1 MSLREI
7 LEAREH
13 QFLAPYAM
21 KNSESRGRVY
31 AEEEHPFRL
40 AFQRDR
46 DRIIHSQAFRRL
58 EYKTQVFVNH
68 EGDHYRTRLTHSL
81 EVAQIA
87 RTLARALSLN
97 EDLAEAIA
105 LGHDL
110 GHTPFGHAGEQIMQV
125 LMQDYGGFEH
135 NTQSLRIVEVL
146 EERYPDFRGLNLT
159 WETREGLNK
168 HTPRYFDLE
177 KGGDQRLPCHPT
189 LEAQIVDVADEI
201 AYNSHDLDDGLA
213 SGMIAVEELE
223 GVPLWKEAC
232 ALVPKKTGH
241 FNTKIWRHQAIRCII
256 NLLVE
261 DLCHQV
267 EKNIAHYN
275 IASVEDVRCCPQRL
289 VTFSPTLEEQNR
301 MLKHFL
307 YEHLYKHYRVIRMAE
322 KAQRILQ
329 ALFESYIRNPQQLPP
344 HIAQHLE
351 HEELHRVVCDYLA
364 GMTDRFALDE
374 YKKLFDPYERV

>member
-1 MSLREI
+1 MSRKALEERE
-7 LEAREH
+7 
-13 QFLAPYAM
+13 QKFLAPYAM
-21 KNSESRGRVY
+21 TSAASRGRTY

-87 RTLARALSLN
+87 RTLARALALN

-105 LGHDL
+105 LAHDL
-110 GHTPFGHAGEQIMQV
+110 GHTPFGHAGERTLNA

-135 NTQSLRIVEVL
+135 NIQSLRIVEVL
-146 EERYPDFRGLNLT
+146 EQKYPHFPGLNLT

-168 HTPRYFDLE
+168 HSPRYFDLDSGE
-177 KGGDQRLPCHPT
+177 ERQPCHPT

-213 SGMIAVEELE
+213 SGMIRAEALEEVTLWREAVAAARKIAPDA
-223 GVPLWKEAC
+223 G
-232 ALVPKKTGH
+232 PKMQ
-241 FNTKIWRHQAIRCII
+241 RHQAVRWII
-256 NLLVE
+256 NTLVE
-261 DLCHQV
+261 DLCQQVETNIVTHQV
-267 EKNIAHYN
+267 H
-275 IASVEDVRCCPQRL
+275 SVEDVRRCSQRL
-289 VTFSPTLEEQNR
+289 VTFSPALEAQNR
-301 MLKHFL
+301 ELKEFL
-307 YEHLYKHYRVIRMAE
+307 YHHLYKHYRVIRMAE

-329 ALFESYIRNPQQLPP
+329 ALFESYIQNPQQLPP
-344 HIAQHLE
+344 PVAQRLQQ
-351 HEELHRVVCDYLA
+351 EELHRVVCDYLA